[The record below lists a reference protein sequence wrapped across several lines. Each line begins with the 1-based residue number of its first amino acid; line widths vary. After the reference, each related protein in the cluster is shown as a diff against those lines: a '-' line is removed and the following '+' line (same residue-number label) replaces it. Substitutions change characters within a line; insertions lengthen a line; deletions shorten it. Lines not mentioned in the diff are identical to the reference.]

1 MLFDLRS
8 RGRRHTVRVIYLF
21 LALVMAGGLVLVGV
35 GTGSSGGLLNAF
47 TNGGSGGGGG
57 SQFADQELHKAIKAT
72 EKNPQSA
79 SDWASLLAARYSAA
93 NTGSNYNSTTG
104 VYSASGK
111 NQLRQGTVAWQHYLK
126 VRGNKPALGD
136 ESLLGNSSLAA
147 AIYQKLG
154 QWSGAAS
161 AWEYA
166 ATTQPAGSSTA
177 LKPFLCLAFASYAG
191 KYTSKGDLA
200 AAQAVKLTPKLQ
212 RLTLSSTF
220 KQAKS
225 SATNAQES
233 LIAEC

>member
-47 TNGGSGGGGG
+47 TNGSSGGGGN
-57 SQFADQELHKAIKAT
+57 QFADQQLRAAIKAT
-72 EKNPQSA
+72 EKDPQSA
-79 SDWASLLAARYSAA
+79 SKWGSLIQARYSAA

-111 NQLRQGTVAWQHYLK
+111 KQLQQAAVAWQHYLK
-126 VRGNKPALGD
+126 VRGNKPPLND
-136 ESLLGNSSLAA
+136 SSLLGYSSLAA
-147 AIYQKLG
+147 SVYQKLG
-154 QWSGAAS
+154 QWNGAAS

-166 ATTQPAGSSTA
+166 ATTQPSGSSTA

-191 KYTSKGDLA
+191 KNTSKGDLA
-200 AAQAVKLTPKLQ
+200 AAQAVRLSPKLQ
-212 RLTLSSTF
+212 RLTLRSTF
-220 KQAKS
+220 KQARS
-225 SATNAQES
+225 SATNAQTA
-233 LIAEC
+233 LVQEC

>member
-47 TNGGSGGGGG
+47 TNGSSSGGG
-57 SQFADQELHKAIKAT
+57 SQFADQVLHKAIKAT
-72 EKNPQSA
+72 EKNPRLA
-79 SDWASLLAARYSAA
+79 SNWSSLLAARLSAA
-93 NTGSNYNSTTG
+93 SSGSNYNSTTG

-111 NQLRQGTVAWQHYLK
+111 KQLQQGVVAWQHYLK
-126 VRGNKPALGD
+126 ARGNKPPLGD
-136 ESLLGNSSLAA
+136 TSLLGNSSLAA
-147 AIYQKLG
+147 TVYQKLG

-161 AWEYA
+161 AWEHA
-166 ATTQPAGSSTA
+166 ATTQPSGSSTA
-177 LKPFLCLAFASYAG
+177 LKPFECLAFASYAAKLTG
-191 KYTSKGDLA
+191 KGDLA

-220 KQAKS
+220 KQVKS
-225 SATNAQES
+225 SASSAQQA
-233 LIAEC
+233 LIQEC

>member
-21 LALVMAGGLVLVGV
+21 LALVMASGLVLVGV

-47 TNGGSGGGGG
+47 TNGGSGGSGG
-57 SQFADQELHKAIKAT
+57 SKYADQVLRKAIKAT

-79 SDWASLLAARYSAA
+79 SNWSSLLVARLSAA
-93 NTGSNYNSTTG
+93 DSGSNYNSTTG

-111 NQLRQGTVAWQHYLK
+111 KQLQQGAVAWQHYLRA
-126 VRGNKPALGD
+126 RGNKPALGD
-136 ESLLGNSSLAA
+136 SSLLGNASIAA
-147 AIYQKLG
+147 SVYQKLG
-154 QWSGAAS
+154 QWGGAAS

-166 ATTQPAGSSTA
+166 ATTQPSGSSSA
-177 LKPFLCLAFASYAG
+177 LKPFECLALASYAG
-191 KYTSKGDLA
+191 KDTSKGDLA

-220 KQAKS
+220 KQVKS
-225 SATNAQES
+225 SASSAQEA
-233 LIAEC
+233 LIQEC